1 MKSLSANTDV
11 SSFLQKIQGYVSK
24 PAVLFIYLF
33 ILCLLLHVHL
43 SLSLE
48 DRFYCNVPQS
58 SLCGRLTT
66 DTSIKVVPA
75 VFIKGVVCYS
85 IPMHRCFRED
95 SPTCVWGGSDNIG
108 SQKKKPSVDATKGL
122 SSCCNCIQLS
132 EVYRNL

>member
-1 MKSLSANTDV
+1 MSSSLQCYS
-11 SSFLQKIQGYVSK
+11 
-24 PAVLFIYLF
+24 FIYLF
-33 ILCLLLHVHL
+33 ILCLLLHVHP
-43 SLSLE
+43 SLLLE

-75 VFIKGVVCYS
+75 VFIKEVVCYS

-108 SQKKKPSVDATKGL
+108 SQKQKKSQV
-122 SSCCNCIQLS
+122 
-132 EVYRNL
+132 